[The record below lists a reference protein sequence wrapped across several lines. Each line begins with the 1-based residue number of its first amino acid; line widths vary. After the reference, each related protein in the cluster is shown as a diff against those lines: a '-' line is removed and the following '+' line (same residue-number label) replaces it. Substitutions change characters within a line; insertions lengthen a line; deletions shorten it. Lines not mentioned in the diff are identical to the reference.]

1 MIRPIKYLFIF
12 LLFFSPVIAG
22 GIEKG
27 GESNGPIINPE
38 IIEALNLEQ
47 KVPVLIKL
55 RYGSDGPFIS
65 RMATSSDPSLFIS
78 KEHIKS
84 LQLRLEQSFSSEEL
98 EYDIEIIH
106 RLDNIPWITG
116 NITQR
121 ALKKLQTNPNV
132 AMIVE
137 DRHVKAFLSES
148 GPLINRD
155 GAHSL
160 GYTGSGVT
168 VAVFDTGIDT
178 DHPNLWNNLIWEE
191 CFLHGGCPITGG
203 TRASGLGSA
212 EDGNGHGTHV
222 SGIITSSNTIYK
234 GVAPDAD
241 IVAIKVL
248 DDAGN
253 GRVSDEIAAIDWVT
267 SNNDTYGIKI
277 INLSLGSGAFSGT
290 CDSINTAEA
299 AVAEAAKSAGIT
311 LFSASGNEA
320 YNSQMSSPACISS
333 VISVGMVYD
342 ANVGDIIWGDPE
354 VCSDY
359 MTWADKIAC
368 VSNVSSV
375 MDLLAPGAMITSSY
389 IGGGNNSLG
398 GTSQASPHAAAVA
411 ALLLQ
416 KNSALSP
423 DDIAN
428 ILKNTGMSIFDSR
441 IGLSFPRIDA
451 LSALNAIIATSPVY
465 RFWSDTYRSHFF
477 TINEEEKDFVKT
489 LPEWTFEGI
498 AWYASTAQQSG
509 TLPVYRFWSD
519 TYRSHFFTISKEE
532 KDIVETLP
540 EWTFEGIAWYASTA
554 QQSGT

>member
-47 KVPVLIKL
+47 EVPVLIKL
-55 RYGSDGPFIS
+55 KYGSDDPFIS
-65 RMATSSDPSLFIS
+65 RMATSSDPLLFIS
-78 KEHIKS
+78 KEDIKS
-84 LQLRLEQSFSSEEL
+84 LQLRLEQSFSSEEM
-98 EYDIEIIH
+98 EYDIDIIH

-121 ALKKLQTNPNV
+121 ALKKLQANPNV

-137 DRHVKAFLSES
+137 DRRIKASLSES

-168 VAVFDTGIDT
+168 VAVLDSGIDT
-178 DHPNLWNNLIWEE
+178 DHPNLSNNLIREE
-191 CFLHGGCPITGG
+191 CFLYGGGCPITGG
-203 TRASGLGSA
+203 TRASGSGSA
-212 EDGNGHGTHV
+212 EDGDGHGTHV

-248 DDAGN
+248 DDTGI
-253 GRVSDEIAAIDWVT
+253 GWVSDGIAAIDWVT
-267 SNNDTYGIKI
+267 SNKDTYGIKI
-277 INLSLGSGAFSGT
+277 INMSFGGGAFSGT
-290 CDSINTAEA
+290 CDSFCTAEA
-299 AVAEAAKSAGIT
+299 AAAEAAKNGGIT
-311 LFSASGNEA
+311 LVAGSGNEA
-320 YNSQMSSPACISS
+320 YNSQMAAPACISS
-333 VISVGMVYD
+333 VISVGAVYD
-342 ANVGDIIWGDPE
+342 ANVGGLIWGNPE

-359 MTWADKIAC
+359 TTWADKIAC
-368 VSNVSSV
+368 FSNVSSV
-375 MDLLAPGAMITSSY
+375 MDLLAPGAMITSSW
-389 IGGGNNSLG
+389 IGGGFNTGG

-416 KNSALSP
+416 KNPALSP

-428 ILKNTGMSIFDSR
+428 ILKNTGTSIFDSR

-451 LSALNAIIATSPVY
+451 LSALNATPSPVY
-465 RFWSDTYRSHFF
+465 RFWSDQCGTHFF
-477 TINEEEKDFVKT
+477 TINQDEKDFIIAT
-489 LPEWTFEGI
+489 YPEKVWCFEGI
-498 AWYASTAQQSG
+498 AWYAYTTQQSG
-509 TLPVYRFWSD
+509 TLPVYRFWSNQHG
-519 TYRSHFFTISKEE
+519 SHFFTINESE
-532 KDIVETLP
+532 KNFVETLP
-540 EWTFEGIAWYASTA
+540 EWTFEGIAWYAFP
-554 QQSGT
+554 Q